1 MERSFTR
8 WCDEMKKVA
17 ELLLRKSK
25 LWAQDRDDRRMMK
38 VQNPLILYGNNDEEE
53 SPVPSLH
60 ENYGT

>member
-8 WCDEMKKVA
+8 WNDEMKKVA
-17 ELLLRKSK
+17 ELLFRKSK

-53 SPVPSLH
+53 SPVSSLH